1 MDNNIEENDE
11 EMTQAVIEPILEEV
25 IPFRGRELRT
35 ATLAD
40 KQGYVSLNSVCEAF
54 GLHARAQRRRLYRSS
69 YWLQYAATLMMDTPK
84 GKRPTVCISAI
95 ALPLFLTGVE
105 VERVQ
110 DPEAREL
117 VEAFLDEAMDVL
129 AEHFG
134 ISEKSEMKFLRSAV
148 ARLVA
153 EHDKEVQTSKKL
165 EAELT
170 EIRKSHDEKVGQIR
184 EAFGNL
190 RQQIREVSE
199 YAGPKA
205 RLTPE
210 HMGQLRI
217 LIDDLAGAL
226 TRTGILKPYPGIYAE
241 IIRITGVSKTE
252 DMQQAHFQQV
262 ISHLQRRLQD
272 VLEAERRQLA
282 RADQAE
288 SSENDGEHD

>member
-1 MDNNIEENDE
+1 
-11 EMTQAVIEPILEEV
+11 
-25 IPFRGRELRT
+25 
-35 ATLAD
+35 
-40 KQGYVSLNSVCEAF
+40 
-54 GLHARAQRRRLYRSS
+54 
-69 YWLQYAATLMMDTPK
+69 MMDTPK
-84 GKRPTVCISAI
+84 GKRPTVYISAI

-117 VEAFLDEAMDVL
+117 VEAFLNKAMDVL
-129 AEHFG
+129 AEHFE
-134 ISEKSEMKFLRSAV
+134 ISEKSEMKFLRSTV

-153 EHDKEVQTSKKL
+153 EHDEEVQTSKKL

-170 EIRKSHDEKVGQIR
+170 EIRKSHGEKVGQIR
-184 EAFGNL
+184 EAFGHL

-199 YAGPKA
+199 HAGPKA

-262 ISHLQRRLQD
+262 IAHLQRSLRD